1 MKLTKEK
8 RQSVSKAQKI
18 VDTIGSK
25 LKEKKE
31 EVRNDIDLGKIA
43 KELADRK
50 ERVLSETEE
59 SKK

>member
-8 RQSVSKAQKI
+8 RQSITKAQKI

-25 LKEKKE
+25 LKEKKD
-31 EVRNDIDLGKIA
+31 EVRDDIDLGKIA

-50 ERVLSETEE
+50 ERVLAETEE